1 MFLGT
6 NMNKYRS
13 KLEERVAAA
22 LGEGWDYEKVRVSYS
37 VERKY
42 TVDFSNGNVYIEVK
56 GYFRAGDTQKY
67 RAVHRNLC
75 DNKKRFIM
83 LLQYPDKPVRTGA
96 KLTMSQWCDKFG
108 ITWYAVHE
116 VKTLLQEQTGED

>member
-1 MFLGT
+1 
-6 NMNKYRS
+6 MNNVPKYRS

-22 LGEGWDYEKVRVSYS
+22 LGEGWDYETVRVGYT

-42 TVDFSNGNVYIEVK
+42 TVDFSNGSVYIEVK

-67 RAVHRNLC
+67 RAVHEALSRK
-75 DNKKRFIM
+75 KKRFIM
-83 LLQYPDKPVRTGA
+83 LLQYPNKPVRKGA
-96 KLTMSQWCDKFG
+96 RLTMSEWCDKFG

-116 VKTLLQEQTGED
+116 IKTLLHEQND